1 LWILS
6 GSGLRLLLRRLDFA
20 VNSALRAVRHE
31 DLLLITLEHPSGL
44 PRLERGVLSELGL
57 QVESL
62 AAAREIVGAV
72 ITGSAQAFCAGA
84 ELGEITSLLGG
95 QALEFAR
102 EGQSVMERIERS
114 AKPVIAAVR
123 GYCMGGGFDLALAC
137 RVRVAGGDAVFA
149 HRGAALGLVT
159 GWGGTQR
166 LARLI
171 GAGRTT
177 EILVTGKSIGA
188 GEALAIGLVRE
199 IVDDDEVLRRAM
211 QIARGYALKMTREIQ
226 R

>member
-1 LWILS
+1 
-6 GSGLRLLLRRLDFA
+6 
-20 VNSALRAVRHE
+20 VNSVLRAVRHE

-44 PRLERGVLSELGL
+44 PRLERGVLRELGR
-57 QVESL
+57 QIDWL
-62 AAAREIVGAV
+62 ARAREFVGAV

-84 ELGEITSLLGG
+84 ELGDINSLVGG
-95 QALEFAR
+95 EALEFAR

-137 RVRVAGGDAVFA
+137 RGRVASGDVVFA

-171 GAGRTT
+171 GAARTT
-177 EILVTGKSIGA
+177 EILVTGNAIVA
-188 GEALAIGLVRE
+188 NDALAIGLVRA
-199 IVDDDEVLRRAM
+199 IVGDDEVLPRAM
-211 QIARGYALKMTREIQ
+211 ELARGYGLKLAREIQ
-226 R
+226 TQRPRV

>member
-1 LWILS
+1 M
-6 GSGLRLLLRRLDFA
+6 
-20 VNSALRAVRHE
+20 LRAVRHE

-44 PRLERGVLSELGL
+44 PRLERDVLRELGR
-57 QVESL
+57 QTERL
-62 AAAREIVGAV
+62 AGSREFVGAV
-72 ITGSAQAFCAGA
+72 ITGSARAFCAGA
-84 ELGEITSLLGG
+84 ELGDITSLLGG
-95 QALEFAR
+95 EALEFAR

-137 RVRVAGGDAVFA
+137 HGRVAGGDAVFA

-171 GAGRTT
+171 GGARTT
-177 EILVTGKSIGA
+177 EILVTGKAIDA
-188 GEALAIGLVRE
+188 DEALAIGLVRA
-199 IVDDDEVLRRAM
+199 IVGDDEVLPRAM
-211 QIARGYALKMTREIQ
+211 ELARGYALKLGPKI
-226 R
+226 